1 MGSNYAVEINGVSK
15 MFKLHHENV
24 RSLKE
29 KALFFNKRGYEKF
42 WALRDIDIKVEGG
55 ETLGIIGANGS
66 GKSTLLKLMTKILYP
81 TSGNVVT
88 SGSIAALLELGAG
101 FQPDLTGRENVYL
114 NASILGFSK
123 KEVDRRFDDIVAF
136 AEMERFI
143 DNHVRNYSSGM
154 YIRLGFAVAINV
166 DPDILIIDE
175 VLAVGD
181 EAFQRK
187 CLERIG
193 EIQDAGKTI
202 VFVTHNVEIT
212 REICSK
218 VIMLDEGVI
227 VKEGNPREVVNY
239 YHQQMESDDA
249 ERSERGNR
257 KIEVLGVSLLD
268 EKDQPANDFYTG
280 QDMKIRVAY
289 RANEPV
295 EDPVFGFSIDDY
307 RGFTA
312 YGTNTR
318 LKNLKC
324 GTITGEGFV
333 QFDLK
338 SMPMLEG
345 RYLVSIAIHN
355 RDESTIYHWLDKHY
369 PFSMHSDISDVGL
382 LYIPSSVTIVP
393 NPAHRPSRGPS
404 VEATH
409 EPG

>member
-1 MGSNYAVEINGVSK
+1 MGSNYAVEVNNVSK
-15 MFKLHHENV
+15 MFKLYHENV

-29 KALFFNKRGYEKF
+29 KVLFFNKRGYEEF
-42 WALRDIDIKVEGG
+42 WALKDIDIQVPEG

-66 GKSTLLKLMTKILYP
+66 GKSTLLKLTTKILYP
-81 TSGNVVT
+81 TKGKVVT
-88 SGSIAALLELGAG
+88 NGSIAALLELGAG

-123 KEVDRRFDDIVAF
+123 REVDKRFDAIVSF

-154 YIRLGFAVAINV
+154 YIRLGFAVAISV
-166 DPDILIIDE
+166 DPDILIVDE

-187 CLERIG
+187 CIERI
-193 EIQDAGKTI
+193 EDIQEAGKTI
-202 VFVTHNVEIT
+202 IFVTHNVEMT
-212 REICSK
+212 KEICTR
-218 VIMLDEGVI
+218 VVMLDHGEM
-227 VKEGNPREVVNY
+227 VKEGKPREVVNY
-239 YHQQMESDDA
+239 YHQLMESDES
-249 ERSERGNR
+249 ERSERGSR
-257 KIEVLGVSLLD
+257 QIEILGVALLD
-268 EKDQPANDFYTG
+268 DEDKVVNDFFTG
-280 QDMKIRVAY
+280 QNMKIRIAY

-295 EDPVFGFSIDDY
+295 ADPVFGFSIDDY

-318 LKNLKC
+318 LKGMDL
-324 GTITGEGFV
+324 GTVSGEGFI

-338 SMPMLEG
+338 SLPMLEG
-345 RYLVSIAIHN
+345 RYLVSVAIHS
-355 RDESTIYHWLDKHY
+355 RDEETVYHWLDRFY
-369 PFSMHSDISDVGL
+369 PFDMHSDIMDAGL
-382 LYIPSSVTIVP
+382 LYIPSEVTFVP
-393 NPAHRPSRGPS
+393 NYPH